1 MLWRPFHFSTG
12 EEGGGGSLK
21 TDSPVDIFKGRSIM
35 LERGGGASDFF
46 TIMLFLKKESECVFQ
61 NVRQRRA
68 RPQRK
73 RSGILRV
80 RPRRSEGHEQKP
92 PLLLIIERNL
102 LSPLFSDAC
111 MPSFPVMKNVPPLI
125 IRPPPSSSFSFLH
138 APFNPAT
145 TTTLFPHLF
154 RPLNPVNFLLYMRRQ
169 KEEDGQEIGSAPA
182 PNRSYFA
189 FIWARGEGGALL
201 LTREEGRGG
210 GLGWMGAQSSF
221 SAFSPPL
228 CCVPHIHSSSALV
241 R

>member
-1 MLWRPFHFSTG
+1 M
-12 EEGGGGSLK
+12 
-21 TDSPVDIFKGRSIM
+21 
-35 LERGGGASDFF
+35 
-46 TIMLFLKKESECVFQ
+46 FQ

-102 LSPLFSDAC
+102 LSPPFSDAR

-125 IRPPPSSSFSFLH
+125 ICPPPSSSFSFLH

-169 KEEDGQEIGSAPA
+169 KEEEDGQEIGSAPA

-189 FIWARGEGGALL
+189 FIWARGEW
-201 LTREEGRGG
+201 GG
-210 GLGWMGAQSSF
+210 GTFIDEGGREGDLDGWARKALSPLSP
-221 SAFSPPL
+221 PPL

-241 R
+241 P